1 MSCSVLSKMG
11 ETNFL
16 ALFCPQTLTQR
27 PDSHLFSCA
36 IYFTLAPFLGSPP
49 TVKRVGVGRYREKRK
64 HSMQHEDYIW
74 FNNII
79 K

>member
-27 PDSHLFSCA
+27 LILIFFHVQFIS
-36 IYFTLAPFLGSPP
+36 
-49 TVKRVGVGRYREKRK
+49 R
-64 HSMQHEDYIW
+64 
-74 FNNII
+74 
-79 K
+79 